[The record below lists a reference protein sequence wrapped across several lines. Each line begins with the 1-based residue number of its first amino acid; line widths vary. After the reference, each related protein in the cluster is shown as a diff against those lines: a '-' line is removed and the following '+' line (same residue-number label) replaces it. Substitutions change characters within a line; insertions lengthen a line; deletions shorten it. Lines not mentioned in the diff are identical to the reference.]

1 MALPIT
7 SHVASVPERPEWVAF
22 EPRAVLAVCGCAQ
35 RVHGVWYAR
44 SGCAECGGAGLRRA
58 TPILSAHEL
67 VCSGEG

>member
-7 SHVASVPERPEWVAF
+7 SHVAGVPERPEWVAF

-44 SGCAECGGAGLRRA
+44 SGCAECGGAGLRAA
-58 TPILSAHEL
+58 TPILTAREL
-67 VCSGEG
+67 AAGAEG